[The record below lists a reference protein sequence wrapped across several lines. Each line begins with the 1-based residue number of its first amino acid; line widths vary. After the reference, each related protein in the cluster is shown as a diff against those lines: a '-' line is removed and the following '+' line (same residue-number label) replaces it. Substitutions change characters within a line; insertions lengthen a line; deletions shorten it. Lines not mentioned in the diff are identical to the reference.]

1 MSLEMLPQ
9 ILVITLMMA
18 VNYALISLGL
28 SVIFS
33 VLGVVNFAH
42 GEFYMLGAFSAYT
55 LFKMVG
61 AGYLWWLP
69 LVILFGCLL
78 GAAIEK
84 GAFSPLRRDVLA
96 GLIASFGISSV
107 MQEVACSIW
116 GPDDRTV
123 PSIVSGS
130 FKIGLTFVP
139 YDKLLL
145 CIIGAIFI
153 LIVLLIIH
161 RSKIGRAIRGVAQDS
176 DSATLCGINVN
187 QTRMISL
194 MLGSA
199 LAVSS
204 GFILASLSYINPY
217 MGGDYIVKAFM
228 VIIIGGLGSIY
239 GAIVGSLFLAFVDAF
254 GTVLVGVWST
264 LAGFVILALI
274 LLFRPYG
281 LMGVV
286 EREETK

>member
-254 GTVLVGVWST
+254 GTVWST